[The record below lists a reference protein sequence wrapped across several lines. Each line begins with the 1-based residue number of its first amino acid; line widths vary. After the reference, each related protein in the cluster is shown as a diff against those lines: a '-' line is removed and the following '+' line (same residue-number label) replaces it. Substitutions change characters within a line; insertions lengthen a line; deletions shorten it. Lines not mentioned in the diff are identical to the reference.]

1 MNKTE
6 LKELIKEEIID
17 ILSEASKADIKAQ
30 QDINKELESTVTS
43 LAFAGVIADA
53 AVGVT
58 AFGFLT
64 IPASTL

>member
-1 MNKTE
+1 MSFSKRSNSCA
-6 LKELIKEEIID
+6 LSLEI
-17 ILSEASKADIKAQ
+17 SEAFHMRLPA
-30 QDINKELESTVTS
+30 LESTVTS